1 MKIEIFNP
9 GTPIGV
15 IDSYCHLNNMA
26 VDPRGQKPQY
36 RGPVPQVVYVSR
48 ASQYNVGQPGKGC

>member
-15 IDSYCHLNNMA
+15 IDSYCHLNNMV
-26 VDPRGQKPQY
+26 VDTRGQKPQY
-36 RGPVPQVVYVSR
+36 HKTPQVVYVSR
-48 ASQYNVGQPGKGC
+48 QDQYNVGQPGKGC